1 MVFFAPLWKSE
12 SMAVWWRGQTARGE
26 DWWRSVKQQW
36 TPRPSHPPLPTVWGK
51 RTNEK
56 ANRQTVWK
64 RKSIWSNSSDIIYAY
79 FYSSDFRLP
88 PSLHVFNVL
97 YYMGEAS
104 LSLST
109 KCTTAQ
115 SQKSKG
121 KKLEEKLEKKHI
133 LMRSWKMASNYRRI
147 KTGFCC
153 QIVTTSEEKWSKF
166 HRIASFP
173 NFGVLVLMVGIRIWS
188 IPCSWWWAQWG

>member
-1 MVFFAPLWKSE
+1 MFSRRKKSSGESYQVWNAFQKKLSRDKKPVAMFSLVVKNGSGKVYVILIVWKYGRR
-12 SMAVWWRGQTARGE
+12 WWRGQTARGE

-109 KCTTAQ
+109 KCT
-115 SQKSKG
+115 KPKVEG
-121 KKLEEKLEKKHI
+121 
-133 LMRSWKMASNYRRI
+133 
-147 KTGFCC
+147 
-153 QIVTTSEEKWSKF
+153 
-166 HRIASFP
+166 
-173 NFGVLVLMVGIRIWS
+173 
-188 IPCSWWWAQWG
+188 

>member
-1 MVFFAPLWKSE
+1 MVQWKSSTVLRCNLHLRWYFVSLILYFLWKRKLEMVFFAPLWKSE

-97 YYMGEAS
+97 YYMTEAS
-104 LSLST
+104 LSLSK
-109 KCTTAQ
+109 KCTKPKKELN
-115 SQKSKG
+115 SSK
-121 KKLEEKLEKKHI
+121 
-133 LMRSWKMASNYRRI
+133 
-147 KTGFCC
+147 
-153 QIVTTSEEKWSKF
+153 
-166 HRIASFP
+166 
-173 NFGVLVLMVGIRIWS
+173 
-188 IPCSWWWAQWG
+188 